1 MSNEREK
8 CILDGRART
17 SGTSGPR
24 GKGATGKMEKE
35 ILYFECA
42 SGISGDMVTG
52 AMLDLG
58 ADREAMERALA
69 SLPLS
74 GYRTEIGRVKKADLD
89 ACDFRVILDEAH
101 ENHDHDM
108 EYLHGRKIPERKSDL
123 EGAHPEDHEHPEH
136 HEHRGLSEIMDIL
149 KTADLS
155 PSARRLA
162 EQTFLIL
169 AEAEAAAHG
178 VPRDQ
183 VHFHEVG
190 AVDSI
195 VDIVAAAVCIDSLQ
209 IEDVVIGSLCEG
221 HGTVRCQHGI
231 LPIPVPAVANIVS
244 TYDLPLEPVD
254 VEGELVTP
262 TGAALAA
269 AIRTRGSLPAR
280 YLIRRVGLGAG
291 KRTYSRP
298 SLLRAMILTEELI
311 EDYTRDTIVKLETNV
326 DDCTGETLG
335 YVMERLFAA
344 GARDAFF
351 TPIYMK
357 KNRPAWQITV
367 ICREEERTVLEEI
380 LFRETSTIGVR
391 RVQMERSVMD
401 RMIMP
406 WEFSLGKIDVKLC
419 RRDGILRAYPEY
431 ESLRRLCEETGLSYP
446 EVSRRVIEEL
456 GNELIEQN
464 IVAEAPSHDE

>member
-1 MSNEREK
+1 
-8 CILDGRART
+8 
-17 SGTSGPR
+17 
-24 GKGATGKMEKE
+24 MENR
-35 ILYFECA
+35 ILYLECA

-69 SLPLS
+69 SLSLS
-74 GYRTEIGRVKKADLD
+74 GYRTEIGRVKKAGLD

-108 EYLHGRKIPERKSDL
+108 EYLHGTGGEPAL
-123 EGAHPEDHEHPEH
+123 EGGHPGDHTHHEHHAHHAH
-136 HEHRGLSEIMDIL
+136 HEHRGLPEIMDIL
-149 KTADLS
+149 KSADLS

-209 IEDVVIGSLCEG
+209 IEDVVIGPLREG

-231 LPIPVPAVANIVS
+231 LPVPVPAVTNIVS
-244 TYDLPLEPVD
+244 AYDLPVEPVD

-269 AIRTRGSLPAR
+269 AMRTRGALPAR
-280 YLIRRVGLGAG
+280 YRIRRVGMGAG

-298 SLLRAMILTEELI
+298 SLLRAMILAEETPA
-311 EDYTRDTIVKLETNV
+311 ENASRDIIVKLETNV

-335 YVMERLFAA
+335 YAMEQLFAA

-367 ICREEERTVLEEI
+367 ICREDERMALEEI
-380 LFRETSTIGVR
+380 LFRETSTIGIR

-406 WEFSLGKIDVKLC
+406 WESSLGKIDVKLC

-431 ESLRRLCEETGLSYP
+431 ESLRLLCAKTGLPYP
-446 EVSRRVIEEL
+446 EVSRRVVEEL
-456 GNELIEQN
+456 GNELVEQN
-464 IVAEAPSHDE
+464 IVAEAPAHDE

>member
-1 MSNEREK
+1 
-8 CILDGRART
+8 
-17 SGTSGPR
+17 
-24 GKGATGKMEKE
+24 MEKE

-74 GYRTEIGRVKKADLD
+74 GYRTEIGRVKKAGLD
-89 ACDFRVILDEAH
+89 ACDFRVVLDEAH

-108 EYLHGRKIPERKSDL
+108 EYLHGTALERES
-123 EGAHPEDHEHPEH
+123 EHQGHHEHPEH
-136 HEHRGLSEIMDIL
+136 HEHRGLPEIMSIL
-149 KTADLS
+149 KDADMS
-155 PSARRLA
+155 VSARRLA

-178 VPRDQ
+178 VPREQ

-195 VDIVAAAVCIDSLQ
+195 VDIVAAAVCIDSLH
-209 IEDVVIGSLCEG
+209 IEDIVIGSLCEG

-231 LPIPVPAVANIVS
+231 LPVPVPAVINIVS
-244 TYDLPLEPVD
+244 AYDLPMEPVD

-280 YLIRRVGLGAG
+280 YLIRKTGLGAG

-298 SLLRAMILTEELI
+298 SLLRAMILIEEQ
-311 EDYTRDTIVKLETNV
+311 EDDHTRDTIVKLETNV

-335 YVMERLFAA
+335 YVMEQLFAA
-344 GARDAFF
+344 GARDVFY
-351 TPIYMK
+351 TPVYMK

-367 ICREEERTVLEEI
+367 ICREEERTVLEGI
-380 LFRETSTIGVR
+380 LFRETSTIGIR

-431 ESLRRLCEETGLSYP
+431 ESLRRLCEETSLSYK
-446 EVSRRVIEEL
+446 EVSRRAVEEL
-456 GNELIEQN
+456 RHELVEQN